1 MKKLILASMVII
13 SFIFLVTP
21 LHADDA
27 SLFITTQVSP
37 EALIILDMSSS
48 MNQCPD
54 GTSRCCTNYPDANN
68 PNCIG
73 LRKLDIARQVIFDFL
88 DDVSN
93 GILNNA
99 DEDSLNFRVGYMR
112 FYEAGGVADGKNPD
126 DDGDPFNGFI
136 KILAPLNKIDNYQ
149 YVWQQAQEGEF
160 FSGITYRTP
169 LAATL
174 SEAKTYFVNT
184 VNPND
189 TLLACRTKY
198 VIFITDGGDTL
209 ACGGYPTPYWT
220 TDFRMRMKT
229 ILKSKQLYD
238 AGVKVLW
245 VGFAGDMPEWQ
256 KRTLNWAARFSG
268 TDNPLIY
275 PKTGNP
281 EAYDLVSYL
290 PGSGDPCD
298 IPIDGECAHVGDPLG
313 FLDPTP
319 ASCTKDPKNYE
330 LTGYAFFASDAS
342 QLSTTMKKIFNYI
355 RESSY
360 TFSSTTVPSVRM
372 VGRDVLY
379 MPSMTPKSLEPWVGN
394 IKAYQLNED
403 GTLPVDQQGNP
414 SIVALVWDAAQEMNN
429 TSPGNRKI
437 YTSLNDNSD
446 LTAFTYD
453 NISNS
458 DLGLSGG
465 SVSQLNTTR
474 DKLIKH
480 IRGVD
485 VYDFDKD
492 GNTTEDRVSK
502 LGDFFHSNAVIVGA
516 PSPFFMDNGYSGA
529 DGFYD
534 LKKNRAKVIIAGA
547 NDGMLHAFYASNG
560 TEAWA
565 FIPPSLLKSLKS
577 MIPVGNVI
585 PHVYYVD
592 STPKVGDVWWDLNDD
607 NTKQANEWKTV
618 LLCGL
623 RGGGKQYFALNITDL
638 ENPKFMWEFP
648 KSNDSTRLN
657 LVGYSWSEPAIGRVK
672 ISSGGTAVE
681 KWVAFIGGGQEV
693 SKNTGGRCFF
703 VVDIRTGDVV
713 WEFCYDKNAS
723 NEKAYMN
730 HPIPAPPTA
739 VDTNMDGYID
749 KVYIGDRGA
758 QMWVFGVSD
767 TDTTKWTGKRLFR
780 APADNPEKHS
790 IYSQP
795 AVAFDNYGIPWVFF
809 GTGDRED
816 LKAKT
821 HYETF
826 YAVVDDGKGNYPR
839 TLGDL
844 TNRSGDEKNTYAQAY
859 NPIDQQ
865 TKRGW
870 YITFDTK
877 GEKVLAKPSV
887 FNRLVYFTTY
897 KPEDIQGNLET
908 CSEGGVGKLY
918 IVEYLSGGGALEFS
932 EASYALGHTSARSKV
947 TGIGTLSTPVITV
960 DLKGQAVVIS
970 GTLTGQVYS
979 ATAFSPGTSKQT
991 SYWREVTR

>member
-1 MKKLILASMVII
+1 MVII

-27 SLFITTQVSP
+27 SLFVTQVSP
-37 EALIILDMSSS
+37 DALIILDMSSS

-54 GTSRCCTNYPDANN
+54 GTDGCVS
-68 PNCIG
+68 PN
-73 LRKLDIARQVIFDFL
+73 RKIDIARQVIFNFL

-93 GILNNA
+93 GILNKA

-112 FYEAGGVADGKNPD
+112 FHEAGGWADGKNPD
-126 DDGDPFNGFI
+126 DDGDPLNGFI
-136 KILAPLNKIDNYQ
+136 KVLSAFGKQDHYQ
-149 YVWQQAQEGEF
+149 QVWQDVQRDGPL
-160 FSGITYRTP
+160 GRTP
-169 LAATL
+169 LVATL

-229 ILKSKQLYD
+229 ILKSKELYD

-245 VGFAGDMPEWQ
+245 VGFAGNMPEWQ
-256 KRTLNWAARFSG
+256 KKTLNWAARYSG
-268 TDNPLIY
+268 TDNPLIH

-342 QLSTTMKKIFNYI
+342 ELSTAMKKIFNYI
-355 RESSY
+355 RETSY

-372 VGRDVLY
+372 VGRDILY

-414 SIVALVWDAAQEMNN
+414 SVVALVWDAAQEMND

-437 YTSLNDNSD
+437 YTSLNDSSD

-492 GNTTEDRVSK
+492 GNTTEDRQSK

-516 PSPFFMDNGYSGA
+516 PSPFFMDDGYSGTS
-529 DGFYD
+529 GFYD
-534 LKKNRAKVIIAGA
+534 LKKDRAKVIIAGA

-565 FIPPSLLKSLKS
+565 FIPPSVLKSLKS
-577 MIPVGNVI
+577 MIPVGDVI

-592 STPKVGDVWWDLNDD
+592 STPKVGDVWWDLNGD

-623 RGGGKQYFALNITDL
+623 RSGGKQYFALNITDL

-648 KSNDSTRLN
+648 KPNDSARLN

-672 ISSGGTAVE
+672 ISSGGTVVE

-693 SKNTGGRCFF
+693 SHNTGGRCFF
-703 VVDIRTGDVV
+703 AIDIRTGDVV
-713 WEFCYDKNAS
+713 SEFYYDKHAS
-723 NEKAYMN
+723 TEMANMD
-730 HPIPAPPTA
+730 HPFPASATA

-767 TDTTKWTGKRLFR
+767 TDTTKWTGKRLFKS
-780 APADNPEKHS
+780 PQENPEKHS

-816 LKAKT
+816 PKAKT
-821 HYETF
+821 HTERF
-826 YAVVDDGKGNYPR
+826 YAVVDDGKGTYPR
-839 TLGDL
+839 TEGYLSDRTL
-844 TNRSGDEKNTYAQAY
+844 DVNNTYQAAY
-859 NPIDQQ
+859 NPNTPE

-870 YITFDTK
+870 YIKLDRK
-877 GEKVLAKPSV
+877 LGEKVLAKPSV

-897 KPEDIQGNLET
+897 TPEDIQGQEET
-908 CSEGGVGKLY
+908 CNEGGTGQLY

-947 TGIGTLSTPVITV
+947 TGIGALSAPVITV
-960 DLKGQAVVIS
+960 NLRGQAVVIS

-979 ATAFSPGTSKQT
+979 ETAFSPGISKKT